1 MKVVIA
7 PDSFKDSL
15 SALCVA
21 QTIAQAWQ
29 EVFPKAETILC
40 PMADGGEGTLE
51 AVLEVCEGEWREKTV
66 IGPLG
71 KPVQAKWGWLEKQ
84 KIAMIEMAQA
94 SGIQLVPPSERDAC
108 QSTTF
113 GTGQLILDALD
124 AGAEDII
131 LTVGGSA
138 TNDGGTGLLTA
149 LGARL
154 SDSNQHVLSAGG
166 LALQTL
172 SKIDLTHFDPRIQ
185 QTRFLL
191 AADVTNP
198 LCGPNGASYIFGPQ
212 KGATPAQVQL
222 LDQALAHFANVS
234 AQLLGFD
241 KRDEAG
247 SGAAGGLG
255 FAAKS
260 YLNAEFKAGV
270 EVVAKL
276 NQLASKISNA
286 DWVITG
292 EGKFDRQ
299 TLNGKTVFGVSRVAK
314 MKNVP
319 VIVIAGTL
327 GEGYQALYEHGVTA
341 AFSLTNGPITLEQA
355 CEQAAEL
362 IYERTVDIA
371 RLIKFSQTSLKDKK
385 A

>member
-15 SALCVA
+15 SALGVA
-21 QTIAQAWQ
+21 QAIAQGWK
-29 EVFPKAETILC
+29 EVFSDAETILC

-51 AVLEVCEGEWREKTV
+51 AVLEVCKGEWREKTV
-66 IGPLG
+66 VGPLG
-71 KPVQAKWGWLEKQ
+71 KPVQAKWGWLEQQ

-124 AGAEDII
+124 AGAKDII

-138 TNDGGTGLLTA
+138 TNDCGTGLLTA

-154 SDSNQHVLSAGG
+154 LDSNQHVLSAGG
-166 LALQTL
+166 LALSNL

-212 KGATPAQVQL
+212 KGASLAQVQL
-222 LDQALAHFANVS
+222 LDQALAHFADVS

-270 EVVAKL
+270 EVVAEL
-276 NQLASKISNA
+276 NQLAHKISSA

-292 EGKFDRQ
+292 EGKFDQQ
-299 TLNGKTVFGVSRVAK
+299 TLNGKTVFGVSRVSK
-314 MKNVP
+314 KKNVP

-327 GEGYQALYEHGVTA
+327 GKGYQVLYEHGVTA

-371 RLIKFSQTSLKDKK
+371 RLIQFNMNNR
-385 A
+385 

>member
-15 SALCVA
+15 SALGVA
-21 QTIAQAWQ
+21 QAIAQGWH
-29 EVFPKAETILC
+29 EVFPEAETLIC
-40 PMADGGEGTLE
+40 PMADGGEGTIE
-51 AVLEVCEGEWREKTV
+51 AVLEVCEGQWREKSV

-71 KPVQAKWGWLEKQ
+71 QPVQAKWGWLEKQ

-113 GTGQLILDALD
+113 GTGQLILEALD
-124 AGAEDII
+124 AGAKDII

-138 TNDGGTGLLTA
+138 TNDGGTGLLRA
-149 LGARL
+149 LGAL
-154 SDSNQHVLSAGG
+154 LLDSNQQVLPDGG
-166 LALQTL
+166 LALQRL

-198 LCGPNGASYIFGPQ
+198 LCGPNGASHIFGPQ
-212 KGATPAQVQL
+212 KGASPAQVQL
-222 LDQALAHFANVS
+222 LDQALAHFADVS
-234 AQLLGFD
+234 AELLGFD

-270 EVVAKL
+270 EVVAEL
-276 NQLASKISNA
+276 NQLASKIANA

-314 MKNVP
+314 MQNIP

-327 GEGYQALYEHGVTA
+327 GEGYQALYENGVTA
-341 AFSLTNGPITLEQA
+341 AFSLTNGPITLEHA
-355 CEQAAEL
+355 CEHASEL
-362 IYERTVDIA
+362 IRERTIDIA
-371 RLIKFSQTSLKDKK
+371 RLIQFKLKQH
-385 A
+385 

>member
-15 SALCVA
+15 SALYVA
-21 QTIAQAWQ
+21 QAIAKGWN
-29 EVFPKAETILC
+29 EVFPEAETVLC
-40 PMADGGEGTLE
+40 PMADGGEGTIE
-51 AVLEVCEGEWREKTV
+51 AILEVWDGQWREKTV
-66 IGPLG
+66 TGPLG
-71 KPVQAKWGWLEKQ
+71 QPVQAKWGWLEKQ
-84 KIAMIEMAQA
+84 KIAIIEMAQA
-94 SGIQLVPPSERDAC
+94 SGIQLVPPSQRDAC
-108 QSTTF
+108 HSTTF
-113 GTGQLILDALD
+113 GTGQLIREALD
-124 AGAEDII
+124 AGAKEII

-154 SDSNQHVLSAGG
+154 LDSNQHLLPDGG

-172 SKIDLTHFDPRIQ
+172 SKIDLTHFDQRIH

-198 LCGPNGASYIFGPQ
+198 LCGPNGASHIFGPQ
-212 KGATPAQVQL
+212 KGATPAQLQL
-222 LDQALAHFANVS
+222 LDQALAHFADVS

-241 KRDEAG
+241 KRNEAG

-260 YLNAEFKAGV
+260 FLNAEFKAGV
-270 EVVAKL
+270 EVVAEL
-276 NQLASKISNA
+276 NQLANKVSNA

-314 MKNVP
+314 MKNIP

-327 GEGYQALYEHGVTA
+327 GEGYQTLYQHGVTA

-355 CEQAAEL
+355 CEHASEL
-362 IYERTVDIA
+362 IFERTIDIA
-371 RLIKFSQTSLKDKK
+371 RLIKFNQNHR
-385 A
+385 

>member
-15 SALCVA
+15 SALYVA
-21 QTIAQAWQ
+21 QAIAKGWN
-29 EVFPKAETILC
+29 EVFPDAETLIC
-40 PMADGGEGTLE
+40 PMADGGEGTIE

-66 IGPLG
+66 MGPLG
-71 KPVQAKWGWLEKQ
+71 QPVQAKWGWLEHQ
-84 KIAMIEMAQA
+84 KIAIIEMAQA

-124 AGAEDII
+124 AGAKDII

-138 TNDGGTGLLTA
+138 TNDGGTGLLSA

-154 SDSNQHVLSAGG
+154 LESNQHVLPAGG
-166 LALQTL
+166 LALKNL

-212 KGATPAQVQL
+212 KGASPAQVQL
-222 LDQALAHFANVS
+222 LDGALAHFADVS
-234 AQLLGFD
+234 AELLGFD

-260 YLNAEFKAGV
+260 YLDAEFKAGV
-270 EVVAKL
+270 EVVAEL

-314 MKNVP
+314 MQNIP

-327 GEGYQALYEHGVTA
+327 DEGYQALYEHGVTA

-355 CEQAAEL
+355 CEHAAEL
-362 IYERTVDIA
+362 IFERTIDIA
-371 RLIKFSQTSLKDKK
+371 RLIKFNQNHH
-385 A
+385 

>member
-15 SALCVA
+15 SALGVA
-21 QTIAQAWQ
+21 QAIAQGWQ
-29 EVFPKAETILC
+29 EVFPEAETILC

-51 AVLEVCEGEWREKTV
+51 AVLEVCKGEWREKTV

-124 AGAEDII
+124 AGAKDII

-154 SDSNQHVLSAGG
+154 LDSEQHVLPAGG
-166 LALQTL
+166 LALQNL
-172 SKIDLTHFDPRIQ
+172 SKIDLTHFDSRIQ

-222 LDQALAHFANVS
+222 LDEALAHFADVS

-270 EVVAKL
+270 EVVAEL

-327 GEGYQALYEHGVTA
+327 GEGYQALYQHGVTA

-362 IYERTVDIA
+362 IFDRTIDIA
-371 RLIKFSQTSLKDKK
+371 RLIQFNLKQP
-385 A
+385 

>member
-15 SALCVA
+15 SALGVA
-21 QTIAQAWQ
+21 QAIAQGWK
-29 EVFPKAETILC
+29 EVFSDAETILC

-51 AVLEVCEGEWREKTV
+51 AVLEVCKGEWREKTV
-66 IGPLG
+66 VGPLG
-71 KPVQAKWGWLEKQ
+71 KPVQAKWGWLETQ

-124 AGAEDII
+124 AGAKDII

-138 TNDGGTGLLTA
+138 TNDCGTGLLTT

-154 SDSNQHVLSAGG
+154 LDSNQHVLPDGG
-166 LALQTL
+166 LALNNL
-172 SKIDLTHFDPRIQ
+172 SKIDLTHFDPRIH

-222 LDQALAHFANVS
+222 LDRALAHFADVS

-270 EVVAKL
+270 EVVAEL
-276 NQLASKISNA
+276 NQLAHKISSA

-292 EGKFDRQ
+292 EGKFDQQ

-327 GEGYQALYEHGVTA
+327 GKGYQTLYEHGVTA

-362 IYERTVDIA
+362 IFERTIDIA
-371 RLIKFSQTSLKDKK
+371 RLIQFNMNNR
-385 A
+385 

>member
-15 SALCVA
+15 SALGVA
-21 QTIAQAWQ
+21 QAIAQGWQ
-29 EVFPKAETILC
+29 EVFPEAEITLC

-51 AVLEVCEGEWREKTV
+51 AVLEVCKGEWREKTV

-71 KPVQAKWGWLEKQ
+71 KPVQAKWGWLETQ

-124 AGAEDII
+124 AGAKDII

-154 SDSNQHVLSAGG
+154 LDSEQHVLPAGG
-166 LALQTL
+166 LALQNL

-185 QTRFLL
+185 QTGFLL

-222 LDQALAHFANVS
+222 LDEALAHFADVS
-234 AQLLGFD
+234 AHLLGFD

-270 EVVAKL
+270 EVVAEL

-314 MKNVP
+314 MKNIP

-327 GEGYQALYEHGVTA
+327 GEGYQALYQHGVTA

-355 CEQAAEL
+355 CEHASEL
-362 IYERTVDIA
+362 IFDRTIDIA
-371 RLIKFSQTSLKDKK
+371 RLIQFNLKQP
-385 A
+385 